1 MNGVWSW
8 LALMGRSAGLAEGG
22 TAPDGRRL
30 VQDRCGPRGNR
41 ARCGKSSRRHGDYGQ
56 QKLDRKGE
64 RRAEAA
70 QPAQQRRSRLA
81 FSFSPLRASLAH
93 EIQVGGMNGP
103 AL

>member
-1 MNGVWSW
+1 MLPGSQRAALPQTADAWARIDAAGVV
-8 LALMGRSAGLAEGG
+8 APPPAGGES
-22 TAPDGRRL
+22 R
-30 VQDRCGPRGNR
+30 
-41 ARCGKSSRRHGDYGQ
+41 RRHGDDGQ

-64 RRAEAA
+64 RRAETA

-81 FSFSPLRASLAH
+81 FCPSPLTAPLAH